1 MGLINTLK
9 KLKEKLYLEKCYYF
23 DYPKLCTK
31 FNFSVLTND
40 ETIEKILA
48 EKPSV
53 SRFGDGEFA
62 LMEMQNI
69 GFQKADE
76 GLAKRLRD
84 IIGLQEE
91 RLLVCITDIMI
102 RNKEYVRPTL
112 RYHAAYVKNH
122 FERLKQNIPEGR
134 TYGCT
139 NFTRF
144 YADYANK
151 DHINMQSKIDRIMSI
166 WGGTASI
173 LLKANTL
180 AAV

>member
-9 KLKEKLYLEKCYYF
+9 KLKGKLYLEKCYYF

-102 RNKEYVRPTL
+102 RNKECVRPTL

-144 YADYANK
+144 YADHANK
-151 DHINMQSKIDRIMSI
+151 DRRIMQSKFDIIMSI

-173 LLKANTL
+173 LLKASTL
-180 AAV
+180 AVV